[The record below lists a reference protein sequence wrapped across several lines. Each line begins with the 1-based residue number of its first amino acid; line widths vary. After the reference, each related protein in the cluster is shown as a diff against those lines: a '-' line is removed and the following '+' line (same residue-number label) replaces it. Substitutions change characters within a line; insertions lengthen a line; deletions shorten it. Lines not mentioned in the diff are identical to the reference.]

1 MAKVIAR
8 TEFAAAVNQLANDR
22 GIDPEMVLGAIESS
36 IVAAFQKD
44 AKERGEEIDETI
56 EYKVDVDPVNGG
68 IMMTTPDPDNPG
80 KMKDVTPP
88 GFGRIAAQTAK
99 QVIIQKMREAERSV
113 IIAAY
118 KERIGSVVNG
128 MIMRIDGHNIII
140 DLGKAEGLMP
150 QYEQVLSEDY
160 ELNQRLVFY
169 IESIKET
176 IRGEEIILSRA
187 HKNLVVQLFKR
198 EVPEVNSGNVEV
210 KSIAREAGARTKMA
224 VFSSQQGVDPVGSC
238 VGQKGVRVQAVIN
251 ELKGE
256 KIDIIE
262 YNADASRFIAAAMS
276 PATVQSVL
284 VNDQEL
290 TALVTVP
297 DDQLSLAIGKDG
309 QNVRLAAK
317 LTGYK
322 LDVVGASG
330 IKPESSRSAESA
342 TVEADD
348 DQEPSQADPKEL
360 D

>member
-8 TEFAAAVNQLANDR
+8 TEFAAAVNQLAKDR
-22 GIDPEMVLGAIESS
+22 GIDPEMVLGAIEAS
-36 IVAAFQKD
+36 IVAAFRKD
-44 AKERGEEIDETI
+44 AKERGEEIDEEI
-56 EYKVDVDPVNGG
+56 EFQVAVDPVNGG
-68 IMMTTPDPDNPG
+68 IRMTTADTENPG

-118 KERIGSVVNG
+118 KDRLGSIMNG
-128 MIMRIDGHNIII
+128 MIMRVDGHNVIV
-140 DLGKAEGLMP
+140 DLGKAEGVMP
-150 QYEQVLSEDY
+150 QYEQVMSEEY

-169 IESIKET
+169 IDSIKET
-176 IRGEEIILSRA
+176 VRGEEIILSRA

-198 EVPEVNSGNVEV
+198 EVPEVNSGSVEV

-224 VFSSQQGVDPVGSC
+224 VSSTQQGVDPVGSC

-262 YNADASRFIAAAMS
+262 YNADPSRFIAAAMS
-276 PATVQSVL
+276 PATVQSVT
-284 VNDQEL
+284 VNDIEMV
-290 TALVTVP
+290 ALVTVP
-297 DDQLSLAIGKDG
+297 DEQLSLAIGKDG

-322 LDVVGASG
+322 LDVVGTSG
-330 IKPESSRSAESA
+330 AKPESAKEPA
-342 TVEADD
+342 LPDADL
-348 DQEPSQADPKEL
+348 PSQSEGTE
-360 D
+360 